1 MKLFKRIAQACEP
14 YQRLLEE
21 LREGKSPVLM
31 VGASEIHKAHF
42 IYAAADEL
50 SGPALIL
57 THDEQTARSFVEN
70 INAMAGD
77 ERAVLYPERDFNLR
91 EMDAVSREYEQ
102 MRLSVLSR
110 CV

>member
-50 SGPALIL
+50 PGPALIL
-57 THDEQTARSFVEN
+57 THDEQSARFYIRSATLTSARWTPFHAN
-70 INAMAGD
+70 T
-77 ERAVLYPERDFNLR
+77 
-91 EMDAVSREYEQ
+91 
-102 MRLSVLSR
+102 SR
-110 CV
+110 CGSLYFQGC